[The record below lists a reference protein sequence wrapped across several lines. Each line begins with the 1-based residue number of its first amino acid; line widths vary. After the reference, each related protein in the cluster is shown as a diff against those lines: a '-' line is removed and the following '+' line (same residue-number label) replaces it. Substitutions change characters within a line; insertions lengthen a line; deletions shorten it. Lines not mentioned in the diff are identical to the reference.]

1 MEDQVDGNEDY
12 GDKLPV
18 GFRFLPTDVELV
30 THYLI
35 NKVIYNPFSSF
46 IFQEINATELYTNSP
61 KNFREWF
68 FFIYMDMNIDNMH
81 NKAIEKGGDEL
92 GFWQSI
98 GDRKCVKDTNGNIL
112 ATKITFI
119 YFSGSPS
126 HRKKTH
132 WRIDEFRLPIQF
144 YTLHNSKKIEGN
156 NFTEWAAGRLAR
168 GRDYTSF

>member
-46 IFQEINATELYTNSP
+46 IFQEINATELYTKSP
-61 KNFREWF
+61 KNSVQFCNGEREWF

-144 YTLHNSKKIEGN
+144 YTLHNSKEK
-156 NFTEWAAGRLAR
+156 WAAGRLTR

>member
-1 MEDQVDGNEDY
+1 M
-12 GDKLPV
+12 LL
-18 GFRFLPTDVELV
+18 FFT
-30 THYLI
+30 
-35 NKVIYNPFSSF
+35 F
-46 IFQEINATELYTNSP
+46 IIHFIIIFFPLAVQFCNGE
-61 KNFREWF
+61 REWF

-112 ATKITFI
+112 ATKSTFL

-126 HRKKTH
+126 HGKKTH

-144 YTLHNSKKIEGN
+144 YTLHNSKEK
-156 NFTEWAAGRLAR
+156 WAAGRLTR